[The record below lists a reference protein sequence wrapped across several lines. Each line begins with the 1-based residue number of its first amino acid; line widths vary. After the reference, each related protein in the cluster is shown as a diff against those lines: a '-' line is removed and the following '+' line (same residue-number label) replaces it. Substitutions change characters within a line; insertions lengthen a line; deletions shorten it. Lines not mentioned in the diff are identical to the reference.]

1 MEIKMSQVCNN
12 CFFRSLDSCSHPEY
26 QINNNIKDLYYLIFD
41 LGQTTC
47 CEHWRAREEWQL
59 PVVDYKSITVRCNR
73 CKKSFP
79 MAELHIQ
86 AKGSQFLCI
95 NCKKECI

>member
-1 MEIKMSQVCNN
+1 MSQVCNN
-12 CFFRSLDSCSHPEY
+12 CFFRSLDSCSHPIIMENASCRCMY
-26 QINNNIKDLYYLIFD
+26 SISYEQGKTSDCN
-41 LGQTTC
+41 
-47 CEHWRAREEWQL
+47 HWRAREEWQL
-59 PVVDYKSITVRCNR
+59 PVIDYRNIKVRCSK
-73 CKKSFP
+73 CKEYFP